1 MEEVFNIIGKLY
13 VDVYNAQKVIELLQ
27 KQLQDK
33 DKEIEQLKL
42 SQVRDDG

>member
-13 VDVYNAQKVIELLQ
+13 VDVYNSQKVIELLQ

-33 DKEIEQLKL
+33 EKEIEQLKL
-42 SQVRDDG
+42 SQAQDDG